1 MIIWH
6 RVEFTSEEMV
16 FLIAEMLI
24 LSEVGM
30 KLVPLL
36 RSSVSSDGSLM
47 EVKLWTLLVV
57 ESFSFSCW
65 SRDCR
70 ERRLRCSKMRAVFW
84 SHRLIRSCRCKRK
97 LFRLVVR
104 LVIRFLRL

>member
-6 RVEFTSEEMV
+6 RVEFTSEEIV

-47 EVKLWTLLVV
+47 EVKLWTLIIFNIFQIENLN
-57 ESFSFSCW
+57 
-65 SRDCR
+65 
-70 ERRLRCSKMRAVFW
+70 
-84 SHRLIRSCRCKRK
+84 
-97 LFRLVVR
+97 
-104 LVIRFLRL
+104 

>member
-6 RVEFTSEEMV
+6 RVEITSEEMV

-65 SRDCR
+65 SRDC
-70 ERRLRCSKMRAVFW
+70 L
-84 SHRLIRSCRCKRK
+84 H
-97 LFRLVVR
+97 
-104 LVIRFLRL
+104 